1 MTSSISFM
9 TRMLSKFR
17 KPEPAPKQDYS
28 WMSEEQVEWQN
39 VRAIEM
45 ELFDADAKPGSKAI
59 FHHSV

>member
-28 WMSEEQVEWQN
+28 WMNNDQMAEWEAL
-39 VRAIEM
+39 RALERD
-45 ELFDADAKPGSKAI
+45 LFAADPDSKTI

>member
-17 KPEPAPKQDYS
+17 KPEPASKQDYS

-45 ELFDADAKPGSKAI
+45 EMFDVEGDGGSKTI
-59 FHHSV
+59 FHHPV